1 MPGPAKASSG
11 AARMA
16 AMTADAFP
24 LFPAGQPFARDWLTV
39 PGGHRL
45 YVEQRGAPDGI
56 PAVVLHGGPGSGCSP
71 ALAGFFDPRRYRVIL
86 ADQRGAGQSQPVGG
100 LGANRTAD
108 LLADLERLR
117 GHLGIDRWLAV
128 GGSWGGTLGVLY
140 AAAQPAAV
148 SGLLL
153 RNPFLA
159 RPADLDWFFSGARA
173 RHPAGWRRW
182 RALGAPEEAG
192 AMLPWLVERFR
203 LGADAELLAL
213 AQVWQRWEST
223 LAGSAA
229 GDLDEAA
236 LRLRVARYRLQLH
249 YFAHACFLPDNAVP
263 AAAASLAAGLPV
275 HVLQGLADDVCPAAA
290 TRELLARLPGAGV
303 DWIEGVGHDPF
314 APAMRQATL
323 RALAAFAARGRFD

>member
-1 MPGPAKASSG
+1 
-11 AARMA
+11 MA
-16 AMTADAFP
+16 GMSTVPFP
-24 LFPAGQPFARDWLTV
+24 LFPAGQPFDSGWLTV

-71 ALAGFFDPRRYRVIL
+71 ALAGFFDPQRYRVIL

-100 LGANRTAD
+100 LEANETGD
-108 LLADLERLR
+108 LLADIERLR
-117 GHLGIDRWLAV
+117 GHLGIARWLVV
-128 GGSWGGTLGVLY
+128 GGSWGGTLGLLY
-140 AAAQPAAV
+140 AAARPAAV

-159 RPADLDWFFSGARA
+159 RQADLDWFFGGAGG
-173 RHPAGWRRW
+173 RHPAAWQAW
-182 RALGAPEEAG
+182 RALGAPGEPG
-192 AMLPWLVERFR
+192 AMLPWLVQRFR
-203 LGADAELLAL
+203 DGPDGERLAL
-213 AQVWQRWEST
+213 AQAWQRWESI
-223 LAGSAA
+223 LAGSPA

-249 YFAHACFLPDNAVP
+249 YFAKACFLPDDAVL
-263 AAAASLAAGLPV
+263 AAAAQLAGSGLPV

-290 TRELLARLPGAGV
+290 TRVLLAHLPGACV

-323 RALAAFAARGRFD
+323 RALATFAERQRFG